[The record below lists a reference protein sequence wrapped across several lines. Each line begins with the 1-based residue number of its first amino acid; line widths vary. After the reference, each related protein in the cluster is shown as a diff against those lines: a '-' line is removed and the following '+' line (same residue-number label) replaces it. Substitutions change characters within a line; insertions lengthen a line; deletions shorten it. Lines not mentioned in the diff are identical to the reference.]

1 MASKESNHDLL
12 QGMSMTEKIANFLVL
27 IGEESTVKI
36 FQNLPKQMV
45 EDLSIAITRIH
56 AIGKE
61 TSLAVLDEFHLLI
74 KSNAYISSGGFEYAK
89 DILYKSLGK
98 AEADAVLAKLA
109 RMQEA
114 QQSFAYLD
122 NIDPKQLA
130 DFIKDESPQ
139 TIAVVLSHMDASDAS
154 EVLTKLDD
162 SLKVKISMQMATI
175 KDVSPA
181 IVQSMSNV
189 LEKKLESLLASIVTV
204 GGVKTVADILN
215 KMGPKSS
222 DILSNISGI
231 DPILAGKIKE
241 NMFIFEDL
249 LGLEQ
254 AHIMKVIG
262 NVETEDLTVALKNSP
277 PEEMEIIL
285 GAMSQRAKD
294 RFNEEFEM
302 LGKTK
307 IKDIEEAQKK
317 ILEVAMKLLESG
329 EIERPEEEE

>member
-1 MASKESNHDLL
+1 MTNKEANYDLL
-12 QGMSMTEKIANFLVL
+12 QGMSMLEKCAHFCVL
-27 IGEESTVKI
+27 IGEEATVKI
-36 FQNLPKQMV
+36 FQNLSKNLV
-45 EDLSIAITRIH
+45 EDLSTSITQIRSVDK
-56 AIGKE
+56 A
-61 TSLAVLDEFHLLI
+61 TSLAILEEFHLFI
-74 KSNAYISSGGFEYAK
+74 KSNSYISTGGFEYAK

-109 RMQEA
+109 RLQEA
-114 QQSFAYLD
+114 KQSFAYLD

-139 TIAVVLSHMDASDAS
+139 TIAVVLSHMDPTDAS
-154 EVLTKLDD
+154 EVLGKLDD

-175 KDVSPA
+175 KDVSPT
-181 IVQSMSNV
+181 IVRSMSNV

-204 GGVKTVADILN
+204 GGVKTVADMLN
-215 KMGPKSS
+215 KMGPKSA
-222 DILSNISGI
+222 DILNNITGI
-231 DPILAGKIKE
+231 DPILAAKIKE
-241 NMFIFEDL
+241 NMFVFEDL
-249 LGLEQ
+249 LALDQ
-254 AHIMKVIG
+254 AYIMKVIG

-277 PEEMEIIL
+277 PEEMDIIK

-317 ILEVAMKLLESG
+317 ILEVAMRLLESG
-329 EIERPEEEE
+329 EIERPEEE

>member
-1 MASKESNHDLL
+1 MNKEQNHDLL
-12 QGMSMTEKIANFLVL
+12 QSMPMMERIANFLVL
-27 IGEESTVKI
+27 IGEEATVKI
-36 FQNLPKQMV
+36 FQNLPKQLV
-45 EDLSIAITRIH
+45 EDLSIAITRINSIDK
-56 AIGKE
+56 A
-61 TSLAVLDEFHLLI
+61 TSLAVLTEFHLFI
-74 KSNAYISSGGFEYAK
+74 QSNAYISSGGFEYAK

-109 RMQEA
+109 RLQET

-139 TIAVVLSHMDASDAS
+139 TIAVVLSHMDPSDAS
-154 EVLTKLDD
+154 EVLGKLDD

-175 KDVSPA
+175 KDVSPS

-204 GGVKTVADILN
+204 GGVKSVADMLN
-215 KMGPKSS
+215 KMGPKSA
-222 DILSNISGI
+222 DILNNISGI
-231 DPILAGKIKE
+231 DPVLAGKIKE
-241 NMFIFEDL
+241 NMFVFEDL

-254 AHIMKVIG
+254 NHLMKVIG
-262 NVETEDLTVALKNSP
+262 NVETEDLTVAMKNSP
-277 PEEMEIIL
+277 PEEMAIIQS
-285 GAMSQRAKD
+285 AMSQRAKD

-317 ILEVAMKLLESG
+317 ILEVAMGLLESG
-329 EIERPEEEE
+329 EIERPEEE

>member
-1 MASKESNHDLL
+1 VANKETNHDLL
-12 QGMSMTEKIANFLVL
+12 QGMSMMERVANFLVL
-27 IGEESTVKI
+27 IGEEATVKI
-36 FQNLPKQMV
+36 FQNLPKQLV
-45 EDLSIAITRIH
+45 EDLSISITQINS
-56 AIGKE
+56 IGKE
-61 TSLAVLDEFHLLI
+61 TSLAVLEEFHLFI

-139 TIAVVLSHMDASDAS
+139 TIAVVLSHMEASDAS

-175 KDVSPA
+175 KDVSPS

-204 GGVKTVADILN
+204 GGVKTVADMLN
-215 KMGPKSS
+215 KMGPKSG

-254 AHIMKVIG
+254 AHLMKVIG

-277 PEEMEIIL
+277 PEEMEIVL

>member
-1 MASKESNHDLL
+1 MNKEQNHDLL
-12 QGMSMTEKIANFLVL
+12 KSMSMMERVANFLVL
-27 IGEESTVKI
+27 IGEEATVKI

-45 EDLSIAITRIH
+45 EDLSIAITQINSIDK
-56 AIGKE
+56 A
-61 TSLAVLDEFHLLI
+61 TSLAILTEFHLFI
-74 KSNAYISSGGFEYAK
+74 QSNAYISSGGFEYAK

-139 TIAVVLSHMDASDAS
+139 TIAVVLSHMDPADAS
-154 EVLTKLDD
+154 EVLGKLDD

-175 KDVSPA
+175 KDVSPS

-204 GGVKTVADILN
+204 GGVKAVADMLN
-215 KMGPKSS
+215 KMGPKSA
-222 DILSNISGI
+222 DILNNIAGI
-231 DPILAGKIKE
+231 DPVLAGKIKE
-241 NMFIFEDL
+241 NMFVFEDL
-249 LGLEQ
+249 LALDQ
-254 AHIMKVIG
+254 NYLMKVIG
-262 NVETEDLTVALKNSP
+262 NVEIEDLTVAMKNSP
-277 PEEMEIIL
+277 PEEMEIIQS
-285 GAMSQRAKD
+285 AMSQRARD

-307 IKDIEEAQKK
+307 IKDIEEAQKR
-317 ILEVAMKLLESG
+317 ILEVAMQLLESG
-329 EIERPEEEE
+329 EIERPEEE